1 VILKGQEINLK
12 IKRKKKLS
20 RVGKNP
26 IPIPSGVKVK
36 IEQNEITVSG
46 PKGELKR
53 EIHPSL
59 KVKTSENRIL
69 VSRSADS
76 KFHKSLHG
84 LSRALIANMV
94 DGVTNG
100 YKKALEIQGIGY
112 KAELVGKKLNLSLG
126 FSHPILFFPPEGIKI
141 ELEGPSKIMVSGIDK
156 ELVGLVAA
164 KIRSFRPP
172 EPYKGKGIRYEGEV
186 VRKKAGKAAT

>member
-1 VILKGQEINLK
+1 
-12 IKRKKKLS
+12 LS

-26 IPIPSGVKVK
+26 IFIPSEVKVK
-36 IEQNEITVSG
+36 IEQNEVFVSG
-46 PKGELKR
+46 PKGELKK

-59 KVKTSENRIL
+59 KMETSEDRIM
-69 VSRSADS
+69 VFRSSDS

-84 LSRALIANMV
+84 LARALIANMV
-94 DGVTNG
+94 EGVIQG

-112 KAELVGKKLNLSLG
+112 KAELHGKKLNLSLG
-126 FSHPILFFPPEGIKI
+126 FSHPILFSPPEGIKI
-141 ELEGPSKIMVSGIDK
+141 EVEGPNKIVVSGIDK

-172 EPYKGKGIRYEGEV
+172 EPYKGKGIRYEGEF
-186 VRKKAGKAAT
+186 VRKKAGKTAT

>member
-1 VILKGQEINLK
+1 M
-12 IKRKKKLS
+12 S

-26 IPIPSGVKVK
+26 IVIPSGVKVK
-36 IEQNEITVSG
+36 INQNEICVSG

-53 EIHPSL
+53 EIHPSM
-59 KVKTSENRIL
+59 KVEASEDKIVVL
-69 VSRSADS
+69 RSSDS

-84 LSRALIANMV
+84 LTRALIASMV
-94 DGVTNG
+94 DGVTTG

-112 KAELVGKKLNLSLG
+112 KAELMGKKLNLSLG
-126 FSHPILFFPPEGIKI
+126 FSHPILFSPPEGIKI
-141 ELEGPSKIMVSGIDK
+141 DLDGPSKITVSGIDK

-172 EPYKGKGIRYEGEV
+172 EPYKGKGVRYEGEF
-186 VRKKAGKAAT
+186 VRKKAGKAAAT